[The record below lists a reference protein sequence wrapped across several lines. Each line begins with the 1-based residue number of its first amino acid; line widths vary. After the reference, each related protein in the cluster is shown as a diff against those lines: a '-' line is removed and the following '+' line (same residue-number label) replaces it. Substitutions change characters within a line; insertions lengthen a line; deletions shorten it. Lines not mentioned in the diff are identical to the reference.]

1 MKTYPVGATVEI
13 DKLLSNKLRDI
24 YGASLRL
31 QLDDSFPGSSLNHPL
46 EATLLQEPK
55 LHPQD
60 KIWVYKANI
69 TGTNIDI
76 PLRQD
81 EFDVVSFTENL
92 YTGYHKQIKLPSF
105 KSYVEFFT

>member
-1 MKTYPVGATVEI
+1 MKAYPAGATVEI
-13 DKLLSNKLRDI
+13 KKTLSDKLREI
-24 YGASLRL
+24 YGVSLRL
-31 QLDDSFPGSSLNHPL
+31 QLGDSLPGSSLQGLL

-81 EFDVVSFTENL
+81 EFDVTSVLENL

-105 KSYVEFFT
+105 KSYIEFFT